1 VWHGYHFGAM
11 KTVVVVPTR
20 NRADLATETIA
31 SVLAEGDPRVSVLVS
46 DNSTD
51 PEQVERL
58 HTWCLGNDSDALRY
72 VRPPAPLAMSPHW
85 QWALESA
92 LESPATHVMYLTDRL
107 VVRPGTLRPLLTI
120 AERHEVD
127 VVTFGD
133 DTVNDY
139 ERPVTVFER
148 PWTGKVLRFKS
159 DQALRALARGIFI
172 GTPTMLNTVVPRA
185 VIEDIAATYGNVFAS
200 IAPDHCF
207 GYRCLDRLDSFV
219 HWDQVVI
226 VQRAL
231 ARSNGFAQIR
241 GIRNPD
247 HDDFLRELGERGIN
261 QHAPVPELLTVSNAI
276 YNEYEFVRG
285 DRSSSKLEPLRRHY
299 YLGANA
305 RDVAR
310 LEEPELRARMDRI
323 LSEQGWSARMHARYG
338 LGLAASAAGYYG
350 RHPRALLRRLLG
362 RGGAAPEFADPA
374 EALAY
379 TLEHQTAARSEPD
392 HLWPL
397 MSRPGSARELA
408 ANG

>member
-1 VWHGYHFGAM
+1 M

-20 NRADLATETIA
+20 NRADLATETVT
-31 SVLAEGDPRVSVLVS
+31 SVLAEEDPRVSVLVS

-58 HTWCLGNDSDALRY
+58 RTWCEETDSDRLRY
-72 VRPPAPLAMSPHW
+72 VRPPEPLAMSPHW

-107 VVRPGTLRPLLTI
+107 VVRPRALSPLLTI
-120 AERHEVD
+120 AERHEAD

-159 DQALRALARGIFI
+159 DQALRVLARGVFI
-172 GTPTMLNTVVPRA
+172 ATPTMLNSVVPRA
-185 VIEDIAATYGNVFAS
+185 VMEGIASTYGNVFAS

-207 GYRCLDRLDSFV
+207 GYRCLDTVDSFV
-219 HWDQVVI
+219 HWDHVVT

-231 ARSNGFAQIR
+231 GRSNGFAQIR
-241 GIRNPD
+241 GINNPA
-247 HDDFLRELGERGIN
+247 HEDFLRELGESGIN
-261 QHAPVPELLTVSNAI
+261 RHAPVPELLTVTNAI

-285 DRSSSKLEPLRRHY
+285 ERPSSKLAPLQRHY

-310 LEEPELRARMDRI
+310 LEEPELRARMEHV
-323 LSEQGWSARMHARYG
+323 LSEQGWSAWTRARYG
-338 LGLAASAAGYYG
+338 LGLTASAAGYYG
-350 RHPRALLRRLLG
+350 RHPLALLRRLTA
-362 RGGAAPEFADPA
+362 RTESAPEFADPA
-374 EALAY
+374 QALAY
-379 TLEHQTAARSEPD
+379 TLEHEKAARSEPD

-397 MSRPGSARELA
+397 MSRPGTARELA
-408 ANG
+408 ADG